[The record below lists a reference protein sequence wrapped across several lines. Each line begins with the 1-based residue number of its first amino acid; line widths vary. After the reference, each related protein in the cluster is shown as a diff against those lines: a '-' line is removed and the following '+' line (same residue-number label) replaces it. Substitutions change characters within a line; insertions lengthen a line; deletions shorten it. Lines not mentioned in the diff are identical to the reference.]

1 MFQPSRTVIK
11 LKPDNVPAS
20 RTVIKLKPGNVP
32 ALQDCNKT
40 QTWQCSSLQDC
51 TKTQTWQCSSLQDCN
66 KTQTWQC
73 SSLQDCNKLKPGN
86 FPALQDCNIPE
97 SKYLVAMLGQDILY
111 QLDKLHTTQH
121 LCACLCILSVKF
133 QASQLSLYNINKYKS
148 SLIVLRAQVN
158 LIGKMDTR

>member
-1 MFQPSRTVIK
+1 MFQPPGLSSNSNLAMFQPSRTVIK
-11 LKPDNVPAS
+11 LKPGNVPAS

-32 ALQDCNKT
+32 ASRTVIKLKPGNVPASRTVIKLKPGNVPASRT
-40 QTWQCSSLQDC
+40 VI
-51 TKTQTWQCSSLQDCN
+51 
-66 KTQTWQC
+66 
-73 SSLQDCNKLKPGN
+73 KLKPGN

-111 QLDKLHTTQH
+111 QLDTLHTTQH
-121 LCACLCILSVKF
+121 LCAYLCILSVKF